1 MGNQNLNNN
10 FMYRFFIASAI
21 FLIASSAN
29 AQQKAL
35 TENGHEVTL
44 YDNGTWKYSG
54 DSTGAATSDSDSIPV
69 NTGKFVRNP
78 KATFAVKSNTAN
90 VGVYINTAAV
100 TFNPHKENEVIPEY
114 YFLAKSGGFYGM
126 LITEKTPIAIEE
138 FKGIALANAAKAS
151 LDARVTSADYRM
163 VNNKKV
169 LCMELRATL
178 KGIKFVYLGYYYSSE
193 GGSVQFLTY
202 TSQEMY
208 TANKKSMEDFLNGF
222 TVFEAK

>member
-1 MGNQNLNNN
+1 MDNHKLNNN
-10 FMYRFFIASAI
+10 IMYKPFIVLAL
-21 FLIASSAN
+21 FLVAYSAN

-35 TENGHEVTL
+35 TETGREVIL
-44 YDNGTWKYSG
+44 FDNGTWKYSG
-54 DSTGAATSDSDSIPV
+54 DSTDAATTGSDSITFNPI
-69 NTGKFVRNP
+69 KFVKNA
-78 KATFAVKSNTAN
+78 KATFPVKSNTAN

-138 FKGIALANAAKAS
+138 FKGIALANASKAS
-151 LDARVTSADYRM
+151 LDARITSAEYRT

-178 KGIKFVYLGYYYSSE
+178 RGIKFVYIGYYYSSE

-202 TSQEMY
+202 TSEEMY
-208 TANKKSMEDFLNGF
+208 AANKKSMEDFLNGF